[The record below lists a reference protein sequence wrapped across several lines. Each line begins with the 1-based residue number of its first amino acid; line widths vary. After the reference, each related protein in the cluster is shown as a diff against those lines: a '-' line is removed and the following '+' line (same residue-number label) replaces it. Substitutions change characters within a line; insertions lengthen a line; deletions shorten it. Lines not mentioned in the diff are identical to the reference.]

1 MKRMIPD
8 FALKDKSC
16 ATTSTG
22 VPSSEGLHDQHVP
35 RLSPLPQLPA
45 KVAELLMVSTD
56 MWDADLV
63 KPKKKIFTKGHQM
76 RVFASMGPLARQE
89 DEAQQRDVGVQRISR
104 SAPTRL
110 CLSENGQAGIASAES
125 TISRPPMA
133 SITRLEAD
141 SLFLNIFVNEQSPG
155 DMTCTDK
162 TNKPSSKDV
171 SKTAKSKAC
180 EHLQRDNQ
188 KPAME
193 YSCAKSASSSNEGN
207 KKSNPRFPGGGDFQK
222 EQLCSALIPFGH
234 SEMYDEEDDD
244 SVIEDDADDD
254 AEIVIGPTKHAFGG
268 HNPEEMWFASPN
280 GDKVHVRSS
289 ASVLFFSDIQRL
301 TKVRGCG
308 QPASFGSMLHLCSQ
322 ECRPCMFERV
332 PGRCRKLWLCD
343 FCHLHMTRKHKKPAT
358 SAAK

>member
-89 DEAQQRDVGVQRISR
+89 DEAQQRVQLLSR

-110 CLSENGQAGIASAES
+110 CLSGNGQAGVASAES
-125 TISRPPMA
+125 TGSRPPMA
-133 SITRLEAD
+133 SITRLDAD
-141 SLFLNIFVNEQSPG
+141 SLFSNIFVNEQSPG

-162 TNKPSSKDV
+162 TNKPS
-171 SKTAKSKAC
+171 
-180 EHLQRDNQ
+180 
-188 KPAME
+188 
-193 YSCAKSASSSNEGN
+193 
-207 KKSNPRFPGGGDFQK
+207 
-222 EQLCSALIPFGH
+222 
-234 SEMYDEEDDD
+234 
-244 SVIEDDADDD
+244 
-254 AEIVIGPTKHAFGG
+254 
-268 HNPEEMWFASPN
+268 
-280 GDKVHVRSS
+280 
-289 ASVLFFSDIQRL
+289 
-301 TKVRGCG
+301 
-308 QPASFGSMLHLCSQ
+308 
-322 ECRPCMFERV
+322 
-332 PGRCRKLWLCD
+332 
-343 FCHLHMTRKHKKPAT
+343 
-358 SAAK
+358 